1 MSLEDPQVEEP
12 VAPAPPAAPAA
23 QPPSGVSGGVVRL
36 LIIAAIV
43 LALAIGAFFLV
54 GSGVLFSLGQQQGA
68 YTVESYTPPQQLVS
82 ASERILAHAE
92 PDVSSPTVVMF
103 GAGAVLEV
111 NGRVSRGLGNDWYR
125 ISWNEQTAF
134 VRQQDAVAGDG
145 APPTVAERPKPEE
158 VEEKPVE
165 EHPDEVAAA
174 EFPPPPPT
182 DFSLSDVRWV
192 RAPSA
197 RDFAR
202 YYPDRALEQD
212 QSGRVVLD
220 CVASAS
226 GALDCAVA
234 EESPVGWGFGAAA
247 MNIARQ
253 ARIEPTTEDGS
264 SVSGR
269 HVRLPL
275 AFRAG

>member
-12 VAPAPPAAPAA
+12 PASAPPQAPAAPPPAAA
-23 QPPSGVSGGVVRL
+23 SGGLGRL
-36 LIIAAIV
+36 LIIAAII

-68 YTVESYTPPQQLVS
+68 YAIESYTPPQQLVS
-82 ASERILAHAE
+82 ASEHVMAHAE
-92 PDVSSPTVVMF
+92 PDASSPTVVMF
-103 GAGAVLEV
+103 GAGAVLDV
-111 NGRVSRGLGNDWYR
+111 NGRVTRGLGNDWYR

-134 VRQQDAVAGDG
+134 VRQQDTAIGDG

-165 EHPDEVAAA
+165 EAPDEADVA

-192 RAPSA
+192 RAPGA

-202 YYPDRALEQD
+202 YYPDRALDQE

-226 GALDCAVA
+226 GALDCSVA
-234 EESPVGWGFGAAA
+234 EESPTGWGFGAAA
-247 MNIARQ
+247 MSIARQ
-253 ARIEPTTEDGS
+253 ARIEPTAEDGS
-264 SVSGR
+264 SVAGR

-275 AFRAG
+275 AFRAN